1 MALLYHWIL
10 TAMTTYRN
18 TLCHDMFMTLL
29 YQPQPSFVKE
39 SITKNKP
46 NTDGNKFVYFL
57 TKLLISSLISC
68 NLISRRLAI
77 SAGI

>member
-39 SITKNKP
+39 SITKEQTQHRWQQVCLFLNKII
-46 NTDGNKFVYFL
+46 NFKSHFL
-57 TKLLISSLISC
+57 
-68 NLISRRLAI
+68 
-77 SAGI
+77 